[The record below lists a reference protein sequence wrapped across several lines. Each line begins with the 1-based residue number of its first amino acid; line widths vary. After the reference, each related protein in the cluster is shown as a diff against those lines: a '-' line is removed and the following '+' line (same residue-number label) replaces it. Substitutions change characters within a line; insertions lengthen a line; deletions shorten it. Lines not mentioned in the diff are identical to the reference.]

1 MWVDVCRERVV
12 RMVNIITESIMVDTN
27 MPIVGDIS
35 ECLLFLIFFFSKMLS
50 EHKGNFREVK
60 ISKNQLYHPLHS
72 EGPLDHPGKQTYDSA
87 SQGLAPALQ
96 MQVLAGTASSF

>member
-35 ECLLFLIFFFSKMLS
+35 ECLLFLIFFSQKCSVNTRETS
-50 EHKGNFREVK
+50 EKLK
-60 ISKNQLYHPLHS
+60 
-72 EGPLDHPGKQTYDSA
+72 
-87 SQGLAPALQ
+87 
-96 MQVLAGTASSF
+96 

>member
-35 ECLLFLIFFFSKMLS
+35 ECLLFLIFFL
-50 EHKGNFREVK
+50 
-60 ISKNQLYHPLHS
+60 KNAQ
-72 EGPLDHPGKQTYDSA
+72 
-87 SQGLAPALQ
+87 
-96 MQVLAGTASSF
+96 